1 MYKLTDRG
9 TGEAPEV
16 PYLYEFLYQWQYTK
30 EEEKQLLSDPDS
42 GKATPS
48 RAGRKNFE
56 AEEGWVDLAGENTP
70 VYSRPVE
77 TGGTTLRFRCVV
89 TAVKLTRERSAG
101 QITMYSEPVNA
112 LAELSTVYVAQTKGN
127 DANSGADQDHPVKTL
142 KRAAELLK
150 TRGEGGTAENNQ
162 IILVEDYIYNE
173 TQTWE
178 FLEDRPVPV
187 TIRGMDD
194 TNKVKLSYN
203 YITPDVAQAQQE
215 TNINLHED
223 LIFDSIELK
232 LMHIY
237 ANGYDIKICKDVVG
251 SNIYLYGSARTN
263 ITDQVGKIEVY
274 GGNYARIAGY
284 VRSNPMVDVVGK
296 EANITVGGTANVTTV
311 IAGSASG
318 GIENAIVNIT
328 VMDEGT
334 VGTLVGS
341 CQGFSN
347 AYSPYSGTTTIN
359 IKGGKVTNIYGAGS
373 GRTTGIPKFLGDM
386 NINVSGGQVG
396 NIYGSGSAAYVISTA
411 ERISNINISAS
422 GGTIG
427 NIYAAG
433 IGGDVAV
440 EGGSQNET
448 KPERITLPEDFGSL
462 TGTAKITI
470 SGNAVVTGNIYAS
483 GQGFQNTTYDTS
495 KNAYLK
501 GTVQINIEGGTI
513 NQNVFGGG
521 KGIDKAGYEDCARIV
536 EGSTVKIQMT
546 GGTVKGNIYGGGE
559 IAKVYGSTS
568 VTVAGKTAEEVTVE
582 GDLYGGGKNAPV
594 TGSTSI
600 VVSGGTIK
608 GYIYGGGENASVGG
622 SANVTLSGG
631 LVQKNIY
638 GGGKQGLVEER
649 TNVTVSSGTV
659 NSSVYGGALGVPGE
673 RFVKGGST
681 VNMSGG
687 WVRGNL
693 YGGSELSDDG
703 PELSAAGTAS
713 AVEDLIFVNLTGGA
727 VSGKVFGGGYQ
738 GIINGSTHVHV
749 GVRAMDKCNYYKSHP
764 SEKPSLTAAELSVGG
779 SVYAGGDYGDGVD
792 YNAITIKGFSHVYI
806 DGEGYS
812 FGGAKDGSNG
822 MNISGGVFGSG
833 ASCDA
838 GDKRLVTL
846 DHYGVRTGGGSGQT
860 VAVSSI
866 LTSIQRADQV
876 RLINSHVRLSGQSDV
891 ANANQTALYSLNRI
905 GDQGEKDG
913 LGELGNGLILVDG
926 STLILDSASIELA
939 NFKSVES
946 VGQGLENWK
955 NLEFN
960 RLLSV
965 QNTVMLTTGTVFRI
979 SSTPKGGVE
988 TYGAVSGYTYMMAE
1002 DAASAYAYARIKTAT
1017 DNREDGGFAIPG
1029 EDNELPYTNVEES
1042 GYRYW
1047 RIAGEHASATRETVL
1062 TAQKLDNAPEDG
1074 FSIATGSIE
1083 LPPAEEDSTYKIG
1096 SIMIS
1101 GSMTLADAAKTTQTE
1116 WTAPQGQEL
1125 QESEKD
1131 RIKADPLSTFGL
1143 YMRSS
1148 DGFDIQAGTVISNST
1163 ASSGVGNN
1171 SEIVAGAK
1179 GSVPKIE
1186 FTLTYYN
1193 KGITVSQD
1201 LGKVVIVIERY
1212 AGKVLK
1218 ETVTLNV
1225 EIVTKATA
1233 LSEQSVDLY
1242 ATQGGTYTG
1251 KLIIPAGMSRTL
1263 SLSGVETSFRGDTVL
1278 KTYTSATALSGHEI
1292 SVTMCPVQSQ
1302 GWQSSGLMEGEFD
1315 LSTFQ
1320 AAGRKIIGSTDS
1332 RYEAP
1337 IKFTLYNVT
1346 GGFESK
1352 SEADI
1357 ITLKLIDNDNS
1368 EVPITL
1374 KIHWE
1379 DSIVTEVKTE
1389 RGKQYNVVPQ
1399 GTNKAVVSPD
1409 SALTSVFTLGSK
1421 DAAQNLWIELQTDGA
1436 RTALPVGTK
1445 LTLLGQGNKFYF
1457 YKVTGEEQDGKI
1469 PLPSFAQMWNS
1480 GNALSGDVG
1489 EKPITVV
1496 MDFEG
1501 SGGLSQGDYSLR
1513 LRNDKSA
1520 DSIGADFTV
1529 DNSLAKVS
1537 VEADGGDGL
1546 SKGKQV
1552 FKLSVL
1558 SASDTRLSDGA
1569 AVAVSSPDGF
1579 PEGTVFR
1586 CNGRAYYPV
1595 KGAVYFMAGGPEME
1609 FVMDT
1614 TNSAGLTA
1622 DRNHSLKIQL
1632 FPVGASSGH
1641 GMVSA
1646 GEITYTVRANPEYGL
1661 KIYLADESGRVCAPG
1676 TDLSFTASYLIRNEA
1691 EAAAIQVETYR
1702 KESESYVRTGDWNV
1716 SGAGEALSGSG
1727 SGTVTVSV
1735 PAGADQGT
1743 YRLIFRLGDSG
1754 APYNVIVRTD

>member
-1 MYKLTDRG
+1 MR
-9 TGEAPEV
+9 
-16 PYLYEFLYQWQYTK
+16 
-30 EEEKQLLSDPDS
+30 
-42 GKATPS
+42 
-48 RAGRKNFE
+48 
-56 AEEGWVDLAGENTP
+56 
-70 VYSRPVE
+70 
-77 TGGTTLRFRCVV
+77 
-89 TAVKLTRERSAG
+89 
-101 QITMYSEPVNA
+101 
-112 LAELSTVYVAQTKGN
+112 
-127 DANSGADQDHPVKTL
+127 
-142 KRAAELLK
+142 
-150 TRGEGGTAENNQ
+150 
-162 IILVEDYIYNE
+162 
-173 TQTWE
+173 E

-203 YITPDVAQAQQE
+203 YITPGVAQAQQE

-263 ITDQVGKIEVY
+263 ITNQVGKIEVY

-433 IGGDVAV
+433 IGGDKDV

-448 KPERITLPEDFGSL
+448 KPDRITLPEDFGSL
-462 TGTAKITI
+462 TGTATITI

-483 GQGFQNTTYDTS
+483 GQGYEAPKYDTS

-513 NQNVFGGG
+513 NQNIFGGG

-568 VTVAGKTAEEVTVE
+568 VTVAGKNAEEVTVE

-600 VVSGGTIK
+600 MVAGGTIN
-608 GYIYGGGENASVGG
+608 GYIYGGGENGSVDG
-622 SANVTLSGG
+622 STNVTMSGG
-631 LVQKNIY
+631 WVQNNIY
-638 GGGKQGLVEER
+638 GGGKQGLVEKR
-649 TNVTVSSGTV
+649 TNITVSSGTV
-659 NSSVYGGALGVPGE
+659 RGSVYGGALGVPGK

-687 WVRGNL
+687 WIRGNL

-703 PELSAAGTAS
+703 PELPAAGTGS
-713 AVEDLIFVNLTGGA
+713 AAEDLIFVNLTGGT
-727 VSGKVFGGGYQ
+727 VDGMVFGGGYQ

-749 GVRAMDKCNYYKSHP
+749 GVRAMDKCNYYMTHL
-764 SEKPSLTAAELSVGG
+764 SEKPNMTAAELSVQG
-779 SVYAGGDYGDGVD
+779 SVYAGGDYGAGAD

-812 FGGAKDGSNG
+812 FGEAKDGSDR

-846 DHYGVRTGGGSGQT
+846 DHYGVRTGDGSGQT
-860 VAVSSI
+860 VAVSST

-876 RLINSHVRLSGQSDV
+876 RLINSHVQLSGQSDV

-913 LGELGNGLILVDG
+913 LGELGNGLILMDG

-946 VGQGLENWK
+946 VNADKSAWK
-955 NLEFN
+955 NVELN
-960 RLLSV
+960 RLPSV
-965 QNTVMLTTGTVFRI
+965 PNIIMLTTGTVLRI
-979 SSTPKGGVE
+979 SCTSKAGVE
-988 TYGAVSGYTYMMAE
+988 KYGGVSGYSYMLAE
-1002 DAASAYAYARIKTAT
+1002 DAASAYAYARIKTGT
-1017 DNREDGGFAIPG
+1017 DNSGDGGFAIPG
-1029 EDNELPYTNVEES
+1029 EANELEYMNVEAG

-1047 RIAGEHASATRETVL
+1047 RVAGEHASATRETVL
-1062 TAQKLDNAPEDG
+1062 TAQKNDLKPEDG
-1074 FSIATGSIE
+1074 FSITTGSIE

-1096 SIMIS
+1096 SITIP
-1101 GSMTLADAAKTTQTE
+1101 GQILLVDTAKKTQTE
-1116 WTAPQGQEL
+1116 WAAPRGQTP
-1125 QESEKD
+1125 QESEKVK
-1131 RIKADPLSTFGL
+1131 IKDKPLSTFGL
-1143 YMRSS
+1143 YINTST
-1148 DGFDIQAGTVISNST
+1148 GFADEAGDVISNNTAVSNVGDNST
-1163 ASSGVGNN
+1163 VVHGT
-1171 SEIVAGAK
+1171 K
-1179 GSVPKIE
+1179 GSIPKIE
-1186 FTLTYYN
+1186 VVLTYWN
-1193 KGITVSQD
+1193 DGITVSQD
-1201 LGKVVIVIERY
+1201 LGEVVVVIQRY
-1212 AGKVLK
+1212 AGEILK
-1218 ETVTLNV
+1218 ETITLNV
-1225 EIVTKATA
+1225 GIVTKATA

-1242 ATQGGTYTG
+1242 ATQRGTYTG

-1263 SLSGVETSFRGDTVL
+1263 RLSGLEKSFTEGTVL
-1278 KTYTSATALSGHEI
+1278 KAYESGGVLSGHEI
-1292 SVTMCPVQSQ
+1292 SVTMRPVQSQ
-1302 GWQSSGLMEGEFD
+1302 GWQSSGLMEGDFD
-1315 LSTFQ
+1315 LSLFQ
-1320 AAGRKIIGSTDS
+1320 TDGQKTIGTTDS
-1332 RYEAP
+1332 RYEAS
-1337 IKFTLYNVT
+1337 IEFTLYNVS

-1357 ITLKLIDNDNS
+1357 ITLKLNDNGGE

-1374 KIHWE
+1374 KIHWR
-1379 DSIVTEVKTE
+1379 DSIVTDVKME
-1389 RGKQYNVVPQ
+1389 RGKQYNAVSEEM
-1399 GTNKAVVSPD
+1399 NKAAVSPD

-1421 DAAQNLWIELQTDGA
+1421 DAAQNLWIELQTGGV
-1436 RTALPVGTK
+1436 RTALPVDTK

-1457 YKVTGEEQDGKI
+1457 YRVTGEEQDGQI
-1469 PLPSFAQMWNS
+1469 PLTSFTQMWS
-1480 GNALSGDVG
+1480 PGNTLSGDVG
-1489 EKPITVV
+1489 ETPITVI

-1537 VEADGGDGL
+1537 VEAGGGDGL

-1595 KGAVYFMAGGPEME
+1595 KGAVYFMAGGSEME

-1661 KIYLADESGRVCAPG
+1661 KIYLADESGRVCAPS
-1676 TDLSFTASYLIRNEA
+1676 TDLSFTASYSIRNEA

-1735 PAGADQGT
+1735 PDGADQGT
-1743 YRLIFRLGDSG
+1743 YRLIFRLGDSE
-1754 APYNVIVRTD
+1754 APYNVIVRPD